1 MLKKLTIRNFKRFD
15 EVILDLADPVVFIG
29 PNNSGKT
36 SAMQALSLWETGLKR
51 WSQKYA
57 NKGNMPDRSPGVTI
71 NRRDLLAIPHP
82 HAHLLWKNSRTREIS
97 RQGKSRKTSN
107 IRIEIIVDGV
117 TKSRKW
123 RCGLE
128 FDYAN
133 PESIYCRPLPTRQ
146 AENSRRML
154 VPEESLSVNV
164 AFLPPMS
171 GLVANETRL
180 EPGAVNVRIGEGRT
194 AGVLRNLCWR
204 IWSESSDQWESLVHE
219 IRDLF
224 GVSLDAPNYIPL
236 RGEIEMSY
244 HEGKCKFDLSSSGR
258 GLQQVL
264 LLLAYM
270 RANDHSVILLDE
282 PDAHLEILRQREIY
296 RLISQEGADR
306 GIQIIAASHSEVIL
320 NEAAESDRVIAF
332 VGKPHRIGSRFS
344 QVRQSLAE
352 IGWEDYFQAE
362 QKRWVLYLEGST
374 DLSILQAFAERLH
387 HQDAVRA
394 LKSPFVRYVRNEPNA
409 AARHFFALREAIN
422 DLRGVAL
429 FDRMNVSRN
438 STPLNFLVWK
448 KREIENYLC
457 FPETLEN
464 FIEQSLNEEYPDAP
478 SLRHEAL
485 TKHTE
490 AMNQAVSRVT
500 EAIETMGKES
510 AWSDDIKA
518 SDDFLVPFFR
528 SYYKM
533 LDLPNIIEKSSF
545 HKLAKHV
552 PASKIDSEVI
562 EKLDVIGET
571 AKTMEL
577 VSDNAGEGNE

>member
-15 EVILDLADPVVFIG
+15 EVVLDLADPVVFVG

-51 WSQKYA
+51 WNEKYA
-57 NKGNMPDRSPGVTI
+57 NKGNMSDKRPGVTI

-82 HAHLLWKNSRTREIS
+82 NANLLWKNLRTRETTIE
-97 RQGKSRKTSN
+97 GKSQKTSN
-107 IRIEIIVDGV
+107 VRIEVIVEGA
-117 TKSRKW
+117 TKSKEW
-123 RCGLE
+123 KCGFE

-133 PESIYCRPLPTRQ
+133 PESIYCRPLRTRQ
-146 AENSRRML
+146 AKNSPYMP
-154 VPEESLSVNV
+154 VPEEALSVNI

-171 GLVANETRL
+171 GLAANETRL
-180 EPGAVNVRIGEGRT
+180 EPGAVNVKIGEGRT
-194 AGVLRNLCWR
+194 ADVLRNLCWR
-204 IWSESSDQWESLVHE
+204 IWSENSDQWESLVQE
-219 IRDLF
+219 ICELF
-224 GVSLDAPNYIPL
+224 GVSLDAPSYIPS

-244 HEGKCKFDLSSSGR
+244 HEGNCKFDLSSSGR

-270 RANDHSVILLDE
+270 RVNEHSVILLDE

-296 RLISQEGADR
+296 RLIGRKGDDL

-320 NEAAESDRVIAF
+320 NEAADGDRIIAF
-332 VGKPHRIGSRFS
+332 VGRPHRIGSRFS

-374 DLSILQAFAERLH
+374 DLSILQAFAERLN
-387 HQDAVRA
+387 HQDAIQA
-394 LKSPFVRYVRNEPNA
+394 LKSPFVRYIRNEPSTA
-409 AARHFFALREAIN
+409 AKHFFAMREAAN
-422 DLRGVAL
+422 ELKGVAL
-429 FDRMNVSRN
+429 FDRMDVGQGQSPPN
-438 STPLNFLVWK
+438 LNILFWK

-464 FIEQSLNEEYPDAP
+464 FIEQSLNEEYLDAP
-478 SLRHEAL
+478 LLRYESLK
-485 TKHTE
+485 KHAE
-490 AMNQAVSRVT
+490 AMSQSISRVA

-518 SDDFLVPFFR
+518 SDDFLAPVFR

-533 LDLPNIIEKSSF
+533 LDLPNIIEKSNF
-545 HKLAKHV
+545 HKLVKYV
-552 PASKIDSEVI
+552 PESRIDSEI
-562 EKLDVIGET
+562 NEKLDIISET
-571 AKTMEL
+571 AKSMEPL
-577 VSDNAGEGNE
+577 LDNAE